1 MPVEPWDKEQHN
13 LYAERI
19 EEHLHRVDK
28 RLELLEGSV
37 KAINE
42 LALSVERLAGNM
54 KSLSETQSDM
64 KNKLDNISERDGEK
78 WRKVTW
84 LVLTTVVGA
93 VIGYVIKSVGIA

>member
-54 KSLSETQSDM
+54 QSLSETQSDM
-64 KNKLDNISERDGEK
+64 KKKLDSISERDGEK
-78 WRKVTW
+78 WRKAMWFIGTAIA
-84 LVLTTVVGA
+84 GA
-93 VIGYVIKSVGIA
+93 IIGYVIKSIGIV